1 MYYYVYNTQGWR
13 NIIHRDQ
20 KETANI
26 NTDNISILNQL
37 PTLGTSKNSKRY
49 LYISCIFKWYSL
61 IKCILDKEKTAISI
75 ANRKKVSGLVP
86 FEKLDVQT
94 KHLEMLNWFV
104 NKNVASIGVSGN
116 GLKSEAVIENI
127 RKNIHCAV
135 LNSYFAIDDLYKSIL
150 TTMAGLL

>member
-1 MYYYVYNTQGWR
+1 
-13 NIIHRDQ
+13 
-20 KETANI
+20 
-26 NTDNISILNQL
+26 
-37 PTLGTSKNSKRY
+37 
-49 LYISCIFKWYSL
+49 L